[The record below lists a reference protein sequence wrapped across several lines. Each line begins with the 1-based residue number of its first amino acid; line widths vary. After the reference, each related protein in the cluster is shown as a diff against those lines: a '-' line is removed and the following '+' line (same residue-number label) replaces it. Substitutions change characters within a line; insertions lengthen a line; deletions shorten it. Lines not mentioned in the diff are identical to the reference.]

1 MVFLRRAALWTRKGS
16 EQMKLES
23 NRLFLI
29 LFLEA
34 IALCLIMAFRF
45 INIEATATLLVFNL
59 LFLSLIIHLNG
70 TSNKKIGILTI
81 GNIIGFFWCFV
92 LNQFAIVC
100 NAFFGESFSIFY
112 AIAYPF
118 LNFMW
123 IVSFWS
129 LSLAFLPKP
138 KGTQTEVK
146 P

>member
-1 MVFLRRAALWTRKGS
+1 MLFSAGPLWTRKGS

-23 NRLFLI
+23 SRLVLM

-34 IALCLIMAFRF
+34 IALCVIIAFRF
-45 INIEATATLLVFNL
+45 INIEATVTLLIFNL
-59 LFLSLIIHLNG
+59 LFLSLTIHLNG
-70 TSNKKIGILTI
+70 TRNKKLGILTI
-81 GNIIGFFWCFV
+81 GNIIGLFWSFV

-100 NAFFGESFSIFY
+100 NTFFGEPFSIFY
-112 AIAYPF
+112 AVAYPF

-138 KGTQTEVK
+138 KGAQTEVK